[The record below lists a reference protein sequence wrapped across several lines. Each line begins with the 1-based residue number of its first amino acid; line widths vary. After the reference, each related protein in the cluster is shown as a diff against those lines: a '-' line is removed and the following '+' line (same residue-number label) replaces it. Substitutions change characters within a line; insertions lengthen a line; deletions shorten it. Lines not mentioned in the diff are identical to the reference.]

1 MAQIE
6 IILHV
11 GMGKTGTSSIQQAL
25 SQNAELLL
33 SQGILYLGMWFDLI
47 DPRFSGIQGQQ
58 KFYQSSPEEMEAH
71 AIRFLER
78 LENKSQESGA
88 SHFLVSNEEIYG
100 QIKQITPFIAAL
112 KTRAR
117 VKLIAYARD
126 PREWLPS
133 AYNQWS
139 VFHKNYTGPI
149 RPYAEVAKRLVLVYS
164 GFLQWGASFQDIL
177 TVRPFS
183 KAMNVVEDFANTL
196 NLQLDIPTQ
205 RTLERAD
212 TSEGLLRAFY
222 NNRLSE
228 NALPS
233 LFDRAFLG
241 MKLSQAPS
249 ISDLVEKSFDYS
261 ETDMIVSQWPS
272 IFDYVKM
279 TFGIDLLSDPPPQQ
293 KQVDV
298 QDLRNRTLE
307 YVLHIVMHQADQI
320 GALERTVLNL
330 QNELARK

>member
-1 MAQIE
+1 MAQVE

-25 SQNAELLL
+25 TQNTEALL

-47 DPRFSGIQGQQ
+47 DPGFSEIQGQQ
-58 KFYQSSPEEMEAH
+58 RFYQSSSEDMEAH
-71 AIRFLER
+71 AIRFLEQ
-78 LENKSQESGA
+78 LESKRQETGVSR
-88 SHFLVSNEEIYG
+88 FLISNEEIYG
-100 QIKQITPFIAAL
+100 QVKQITPFIAAL

-117 VKLIAYARD
+117 VRLIAYARD

-149 RPYAEVAKRLVLVYS
+149 RPYAEVAQKLVLVYS
-164 GFLQWGASFQDIL
+164 GFLQWGAAFQDIL

-183 KAMNVVEDFANTL
+183 KAMNVVEDFADTL
-196 NLQLDIPTQ
+196 NLQLEIPAQ
-205 RTLERAD
+205 RTLERVD

-233 LFDRAFLG
+233 LFDRAFQG
-241 MKLSQAPS
+241 MDLSQAPS
-249 ISDLVEKSFDYS
+249 ISDLVERSFDYS
-261 ETDMIVSQWPS
+261 ETDVIVSRWLT
-272 IFDYVKM
+272 IFDYVKT
-279 TFGIDLLSDPPPQQ
+279 TFGIDLLPDPPPPQ
-293 KQVDV
+293 KHVDV

-307 YVLHIVMHQADQI
+307 YVLHIVMHQADRI